1 MINRKFIN
9 FKTYNA
15 FKAKL
20 NDNEIPEDS
29 IVFIQDKLCIW
40 AHGKEYICNG
50 PYTAEK
56 DGQSLKFKN
65 GNDTVVLTLSLD
77 GNTITFTDSNGQTI
91 FSEFALKSELAPIMN
106 EITRVY
112 NELDQKIDNTKR
124 NIDIDIANIQ
134 RGFETDLTGIN
145 NILETKQDKLTA
157 GYGIDI
163 TQNVISSKLDGS
175 LFIIVTELPD
185 VADANPNKIYIL
197 EQKIGDQYTHEQWR
211 VIDGEW
217 VLIDLTVAQ
226 IDYDSYFDQKL
237 GDYALLSYVDSK
249 FSLLNSYA
257 PLSYVNDN
265 FVRKSEVYHPDQEGG
280 WGSGT
285 NTGSQQEIIIA
296 PSVSQIDVDSVLS
309 LSSSNPVENR
319 IITRA
324 LQNKIEQSEL
334 NQYAKKTELQNKADK
349 SQLDLKADKTDLLT
363 KADKSD
369 LENIP
374 AVADLEAGLATK
386 QDKLHAGD
394 GIYIDENTNTISS
407 TLDTNLWVVVDE
419 LPTENINE
427 NKIYLVQEEQ
437 NGDYI
442 YVEYRYVNGDWIPSG
457 QRIPEVDLSA
467 YLTSANAASTYLSK
481 TDASSTYLAST
492 LAASTYLSKADAAIM
507 YQQAGNYAPAGNYA
521 LVEDLDDYQPVGD
534 YIDYDTFEAF
544 RLNINTTFQR
554 RGGYALASD
563 VSTALTTLQQ
573 IIDQKY
579 VLKKD
584 VYNPASNEWSSS
596 DPAQITLAAP
606 NGGGESTGEGGGATG
621 ASNMVTLTVEQYE
634 ALVRANL
641 VDPNTY
647 YFTYEDDIWTFG
659 GTFPIKLT

>member
-50 PYTAEK
+50 PYTADK

-65 GNDTVVLTLSLD
+65 GNDTVVLTVTLD

-91 FSEFALKSELAPIMN
+91 SSEFALKSELAPIIN
-106 EITRVY
+106 EITSVY
-112 NELDQKIDNTKR
+112 NTLNKKIDDTKSS
-124 NIDIDIANIQ
+124 IDIDLATIQ
-134 RGFETDLTGIN
+134 NGFETDLTDVWN
-145 NILETKQDKLTA
+145 TLETKQNILTA

-163 TQNVISSKLDGS
+163 TKNVISSTLDGS
-175 LFIIVTELPD
+175 IYIIVKELPD

-217 VLIDLTVAQ
+217 VLIGLTIPQ
-226 IDYDSYFDQKL
+226 IDYDSYFNEKM
-237 GDYALLSYVDSK
+237 GDYALITYVDAK

-257 PLSYVNDN
+257 PLDYVNDN

-285 NTGSQQEIIIA
+285 NTGSQQEVIVV

-334 NQYAKKTELQNKADK
+334 NQYAKKTELQ
-349 SQLDLKADKTDLLT
+349 Q

-369 LENIP
+369 LQNIP
-374 AVADLEAGLATK
+374 GIKDLEDGLALK
-386 QDKLHAGD
+386 QDILHAGD
-394 GIYIDENTNTISS
+394 GIHIDPDTNVISS
-407 TLDTNLWVVVDE
+407 TLDTNMWIVVDE
-419 LPTENINE
+419 LPTQNINE
-427 NKIYLVQEEQ
+427 NKIYLKQEESE
-437 NGDYI
+437 GELI
-442 YVEYRYVNGDWIPSG
+442 YVEYRYVDGEWVPSG
-457 QRIPEVDLSA
+457 QRVPEVDLSG
-467 YLTSANAASTYLSK
+467 YLTQTDASNTYLSK
-481 TDASSTYLAST
+481 TDAAR
-492 LAASTYLSKADAAIM
+492 M

-521 LVEDLDDYQPVGD
+521 LVEDLDYYQPAGD

-544 RLNINTTFQR
+544 RLNIDTTFQR

-584 VYNPASNEWSSS
+584 VYNPANNEWSSS

-621 ASNMVTLTVEQYE
+621 ASNMVTLTVAQYDS
-634 ALVRANL
+634 LVRANL

-647 YFTYEDDIWTFG
+647 YFTYEDDTWTFG

>member
-91 FSEFALKSELAPIMN
+91 SSEFALKSELAPIMN
-106 EITRVY
+106 EITRIY

-134 RGFETDLTGIN
+134 RGFETDLTSIN
-145 NILETKQDKLTA
+145 DILETKQDKLTA

-226 IDYDSYFDQKL
+226 VDYDSYFDQKL

-257 PLSYVNDN
+257 PLNYVNDN

-296 PSVSQIDVDSVLS
+296 PSVSQIDIDSVLS

-334 NQYAKKTELQNKADK
+334 NQYAKKSELQLKADK
-349 SQLDLKADKTDLLT
+349 SQLDLKADRT
-363 KADKSD
+363 D

-374 AVADLEAGLATK
+374 AISDLETGLAGK
-386 QDKLHAGD
+386 QDKLTAGE
-394 GIYIDENTNTISS
+394 GIYIDSTTNTISS
-407 TLDTNLWVVVDE
+407 TIDTNMWIIVDE
-419 LPTENINE
+419 LPTQNINE

-437 NGDYI
+437 NGESI
-442 YVEYRYVNGDWIPSG
+442 YVEYRYVDGDWIQSG

-481 TDASSTYLAST
+481 TDAASTYLAST
-492 LAASTYLSKADAAIM
+492 IAASTYLSKTDAAIL
-507 YQQAGNYAPAGNYA
+507 YQAAGDYA
-521 LVEDLDDYQPVGD
+521 LAEDLEDYQPAGD

-544 RLNINTTFQR
+544 RLNIDTTFQR
-554 RGGYALASD
+554 RGGYALAAD

-584 VYNPASNEWSSS
+584 VYNPANNEWSSS

-621 ASNMVTLTVEQYE
+621 ASNMVTLTVAQYDS
-634 ALVRANL
+634 LVRANL

-647 YFTYEDDIWTFG
+647 YFTYEDDTWTFG